1 MTNDFENMDLAGLE
15 DITSRY
21 GVSGFAEMILK

>member
-1 MTNDFENMDLAGLE
+1 ME

-21 GVSGFAEMILK
+21 GG